1 MKMGSLKRKRMN
13 RDICRW
19 REMLLMKMLGSAV
32 VSRQRKIIF
41 FEKQGM

>member
-1 MKMGSLKRKRMN
+1 MKMGYLKRNRMN

-32 VSRQRKIIF
+32 VSRQRKIRLL
-41 FEKQGM
+41 EKQGM